1 MLVRSYE
8 VEEVKFPVAL
18 RGYAEDEV
26 DAFLDRVVETIKEY
40 ERSDAERRSEIKR
53 LQAALDECREA
64 RIREGGAADAAQ
76 ALSEETETRLQDMV
90 KESRPRLRADGEKSR
105 LRLRADGGRGA
116 RSLRAHPPPDPDPAV
131 RSRPGSTGPPDPGP
145 RPDPS
150 AGRAIDRWFRG
161 SRGRNP
167 TAARRNIF
175 SILE

>member
-64 RIREGGAADAAQ
+64 RIQEGGAADAAQ

-90 KESRPRLRADGEKSR
+90 KEAARASERMVK
-105 LRLRADGGRGA
+105 RAAFASERMVEEA
-116 RSLRAHPPPDPDPAV
+116 LEACEHILHQIRSPQSDPDPAQ
-131 RSRPGSTGPPDPGP
+131 SDPPTPAPAPIPPPAEG
-145 RPDPS
+145 
-150 AGRAIDRWFRG
+150 
-161 SRGRNP
+161 
-167 TAARRNIF
+167 
-175 SILE
+175 